1 MQEWLSLVSIS
12 SAIIFVL
19 TFTITTMLHELAHA
33 VIGLAQGESPV
44 LHHTFVTHEGLEP
57 RARALTAA
65 AGPVFSLAQGL
76 VFAALVPAFE
86 RSSVLVQLFVLWM
99 ALHGLVNFFG
109 YLIATPFAPHS
120 DVGKVANYLNLRRPA
135 KLALCAV
142 GFAAQWVIGLAAT
155 RPFLQLAPAPELIM
169 TEAGRMNHIS
179 QIAVV
184 PWILG
189 AIILIVVRLPSPQWI
204 NIIYPAVSGL
214 FSLVTW
220 KTAGTTS
227 VTALTSGVWREVLLW
242 PWIATLTLVL
252 LFFRVVLARGIRL
265 GKRTYVES

>member
-33 VIGLAQGESPV
+33 LIGLAQGESPV

-65 AGPVFSLAQGL
+65 AGPIFSLAQGL

-120 DVGKVANYLNLRRPA
+120 DVGKVANYLNLKRPA

-169 TEAGRMNHIS
+169 TEAGRMNHIF

-227 VTALTSGVWREVLLW
+227 FTALTSGVWREVLLW